1 MKTCIN
7 ASWAST
13 AIVAGLILDQASK
26 SAAHQWVAS
35 HGPLSVLPVLD
46 VTAGFNTG
54 VAFGLATRAGQ
65 PILVIVA
72 AVIVAWL
79 AVLVVKADS
88 RIEALGA
95 GAIIGG
101 ALGNVVDRVRFG
113 GVRDFIDVHVGGW
126 HWPTFNLADTL
137 IFIGVVLLIVPGVFP
152 RTRWRAAPRS
162 PASPSKGTG
171 HV

>member
-1 MKTCIN
+1 MKMSTK
-7 ASWAST
+7 ASLGST
-13 AIVAGLILDQASK
+13 AIIAGLTLDQVSK

-65 PILVIVA
+65 PLLMVVA

-101 ALGNVVDRVRFG
+101 ALGNVVDRLRFG

-126 HWPTFNLADTL
+126 HWPAFNLADTL
-137 IFIGVVLLIVPGVFP
+137 IFIGIVLLFVPGVFP
-152 RTRWRAAPRS
+152 RTLRRATPRS
-162 PASPSKGTG
+162 PASPSKGTEN
-171 HV
+171 V